1 MLAPKYTIS
10 TLVIALAVLIGFTV
24 QNPENMALDAA
35 YPNTTKANTKT
46 DPNDPISITTMEP
59 TQPAESATPE
69 LTPTATP
76 ISKEMVETATSTSS
90 PVRTTKPIAKPS
102 ATPIAASPSLSPPA
116 VLPSEVE
123 SPTVAPVTTATTVVQ
138 ENMVPLASP
147 TPSVVIAATATPL
160 ITKPATEQIREGDDP
175 VPGVK
180 KVNLASAEIVKIK
193 GQYEQTATASDNT
206 DATWKRKADALI
218 VKGMSFLGTPY
229 VIGAK
234 EGQTNSF
241 DCSSFLQY
249 LFATQEVSLPRD
261 AGLQSE
267 RGSEVSIDQLREGD
281 LVFFT
286 TPKRKNK
293 EGTEQIGHVAV
304 YMGNGL
310 ILHTFRQGIGVTVS
324 ELDAVWKDRF
334 VKAKRVLS

>member
-24 QNPENMALDAA
+24 QNPENMALNAA
-35 YPNTTKANTKT
+35 YTNTTNTNANA
-46 DPNDPISITTMEP
+46 NDPKTITTEP
-59 TQPAESATPE
+59 TLPAESATPE
-69 LTPTATP
+69 LTTSATP
-76 ISKEMVETATSTSS
+76 IAKGMMVETATSTSS
-90 PVRTTKPIAKPS
+90 PARTAKPIAKPA
-102 ATPIAASPSLSPPA
+102 ATPKAATPSLSPPA

-123 SPTVAPVTTATTVVQ
+123 SSPTVAPVATAAVQ
-138 ENMVPLASP
+138 ENLAPQASP
-147 TPSVVIAATATPL
+147 TPSVVIAATATPP
-160 ITKPATEQIREGDDP
+160 INKPEQVREGDDP
-175 VPGVK
+175 IPGVK

-193 GQYEQTATASDNT
+193 EQYEQTADASDNK
-206 DATWKRKADALI
+206 DATWQRKADAII

-229 VIGAK
+229 VFGAK

-249 LFATQEVSLPRD
+249 LFATQEINLPRD
-261 AGLQSE
+261 VGLQSE
-267 RGSEVSIDQLREGD
+267 RGTEVSIDELREGD

-293 EGTEQIGHVAV
+293 EGTDQIGHVAV

-310 ILHTFRQGIGVTVS
+310 ILHTFRLGIGVTVS

>member
-24 QNPENMALDAA
+24 QNPENMALNAA
-35 YPNTTKANTKT
+35 YTNTTNTNT
-46 DPNDPISITTMEP
+46 NTNDPKSITKEP
-59 TQPAESATPE
+59 TQPAESATTE
-69 LTPTATP
+69 LTPSATP
-76 ISKEMVETATSTSS
+76 ITKGMVETATSTPS
-90 PVRTTKPIAKPS
+90 PARTAKPIAKPS
-102 ATPIAASPSLSPPA
+102 ATPKAATPSFSPPA

-123 SPTVAPVTTATTVVQ
+123 SSAVAPVATAAVQ
-138 ENMVPLASP
+138 ENLPPQASP
-147 TPSVVIAATATPL
+147 TPAMVIAATATPP
-160 ITKPATEQIREGDDP
+160 INKPAPEQVREGDDP

-193 GQYEQTATASDNT
+193 EQYEQTAAASDNK
-206 DATWKRKADALI
+206 DATWQRKADAII

-229 VIGAK
+229 VFGAK

-249 LFATQEVSLPRD
+249 LFATQDVSLARD
-261 AGLQSE
+261 AGQQSE
-267 RGSEVSIDQLREGD
+267 RGTEVSIDELREGD

-334 VKAKRVLS
+334 VKAKRIRS

>member
-10 TLVIALAVLIGFTV
+10 TLVIALVVLIGFTV
-24 QNPENMALDAA
+24 QNPENMALNA
-35 YPNTTKANTKT
+35 ANTNTNDHKT
-46 DPNDPISITTMEP
+46 ITTEP

-69 LTPTATP
+69 ITPSAMP
-76 ISKEMVETATSTSS
+76 ITKGMVETATSTST
-90 PVRTTKPIAKPS
+90 PARTAKPIAKPA
-102 ATPIAASPSLSPPA
+102 ATPKAAAPSLTPPA
-116 VLPSEVE
+116 VLPNEVE
-123 SPTVAPVTTATTVVQ
+123 SPTAAPVATAAAQ
-138 ENMVPLASP
+138 ENLVPQASP
-147 TPSVVIAATATPL
+147 TPSVMIAATATP
-160 ITKPATEQIREGDDP
+160 IINKPAPEQMREGDDP

-193 GQYEQTATASDNT
+193 EQYEQTAASDNK

-229 VIGAK
+229 VFGAK
-234 EGQTNSF
+234 EGQTDTF
-241 DCSSFLQY
+241 DGSSFLQY
-249 LFATQEVSLPRD
+249 LFATQEVSLLRD
-261 AGLQSE
+261 VGLQSE
-267 RGSEVSIDQLREGD
+267 RGTEVSIDELREGD

-286 TPKRKNK
+286 TPKRENK

-310 ILHTFRQGIGVTVS
+310 ILHTFRSGIGVTIS
-324 ELDAVWKDRF
+324 ELDTIWKDRF

>member
-24 QNPENMALDAA
+24 QNPENMALNAA
-35 YPNTTKANTKT
+35 NTNTTNTNT
-46 DPNDPISITTMEP
+46 NDPKTITTES

-69 LTPTATP
+69 LTPSATP
-76 ISKEMVETATSTSS
+76 IAKGMMVETAISTSS
-90 PVRTTKPIAKPS
+90 PARTAKPVAKPS
-102 ATPIAASPSLSPPA
+102 ATPKAATPSLSPPPD
-116 VLPSEVE
+116 LPSEVE
-123 SPTVAPVTTATTVVQ
+123 SLAVAPAATAAVQ
-138 ENMVPLASP
+138 ENLAPQASP
-147 TPSVVIAATATPL
+147 TPAMVIIATATPP
-160 ITKPATEQIREGDDP
+160 INKPAPEQVREGDDP
-175 VPGVK
+175 VPGMK
-180 KVNLASAEIVKIK
+180 KVNLASVEIVKIK
-193 GQYEQTATASDNT
+193 EQYEQTAAASDNNE
-206 DATWKRKADALI
+206 ATWKRKADALI

-229 VIGAK
+229 VFGAK
-234 EGQTNSF
+234 EGQPNSF

-249 LFATQEVSLPRD
+249 LFATQDVSLPRD
-261 AGLQSE
+261 AGQQSE
-267 RGSEVSIDQLREGD
+267 RGTEVSIDELREGD

-334 VKAKRVLS
+334 VKAKRIRS

>member
-24 QNPENMALDAA
+24 KNPENMAL
-35 YPNTTKANTKT
+35 NTALTNT
-46 DPNDPISITTMEP
+46 NDLQNQTLPTEPAEP
-59 TQPAESATPE
+59 TQPAESATLGP
-69 LTPTATP
+69 TPSATP
-76 ISKEMVETATSTSS
+76 IIKSVIEAAPSTSS
-90 PVRTTKPIAKPS
+90 PARTAKPITKPS
-102 ATPIAASPSLSPPA
+102 ATPKAATPSLSPS
-116 VLPSEVE
+116 VTLPGEAE
-123 SPTVAPVTTATTVVQ
+123 TPTTATPVATPMATIEAQ
-138 ENMVPLASP
+138 ENLAPQASP
-147 TPSVVIAATATPL
+147 TPTVVIAATPS
-160 ITKPATEQIREGDDP
+160 TKPAIEQFREGDDP

-193 GQYEQTATASDNT
+193 EQYEQKAASDSK
-206 DATWKRKADALI
+206 DETWKRKADPLI
-218 VKGMSFLGTPY
+218 IKGMSFLGTPY
-229 VIGAK
+229 VLGAK
-234 EGQTNSF
+234 GGQTDAF

-249 LFATQEVSLPRD
+249 LFATQEVNLPRD
-261 AGLQSE
+261 TGQQSE
-267 RGSEVSIDQLREGD
+267 RGTEVSMNELREGD

-310 ILHTFRQGIGVTVS
+310 ILHTFRTGIGVTIS